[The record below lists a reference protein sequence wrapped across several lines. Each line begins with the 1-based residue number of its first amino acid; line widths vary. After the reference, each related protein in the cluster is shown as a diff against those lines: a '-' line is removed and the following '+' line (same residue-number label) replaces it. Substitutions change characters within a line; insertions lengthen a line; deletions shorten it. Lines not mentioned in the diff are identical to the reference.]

1 MSDEQRDNPQQF
13 LNPAQLL
20 SSIIAGSVAGVL
32 SVTFMFSYSA
42 VIFTGDLAS
51 YVPRAT
57 GQMLFSAVVIS
68 IIVALFSQFRGIVA
82 LPQDNPTAVLA
93 VMIAAL
99 SQTLGGSAGPEAL
112 FAQAT
117 VVMILST
124 AVAGLLFFVMGRLHL
139 ASLVQFIPYPVI
151 AGFLA
156 GTGWLLFKG
165 SFSVMAGV
173 AFDFADLPA
182 LVGLAK
188 LWLPGAAFAFIVFFT
203 SQRYSHFLVMPGLII
218 GAICLFHLILFVSGT
233 DLPSAVMQG
242 WLIEPFGGG
251 GLWQPVDLN
260 MLTRIDWLPIFGEVA
275 GISTILVIAVISV
288 LLNLTA
294 LEFAF
299 GREIDIN
306 REMQTTG
313 IANLLAAPAGG
324 LIGYHYVSL
333 STLGRRL
340 KGDSRL
346 VGIVVAVFCFL
357 AMTVGADVLGY
368 IPLLVLG
375 GLVMFVGLGLLNDW
389 LVQSWRKLSRSDI
402 AIILAIL
409 LVIETIGFLEGV
421 VVGIAIAAG
430 LFIMTYRRVSV
441 IQHALSGKEFH
452 SNLERPPAHRAF
464 LLGEGDRVLFLKLHG
479 FIFFATTIGLIQKI
493 DEALARSQSQLSFII
508 LDIQHVTGIDTSA
521 LHGFARIK
529 QKALEKGVQI
539 ALTHVSPEIARQF
552 HAEEFIDGNAIIDS
566 IFDDAD
572 HALEWC
578 EDFMLREG
586 GYLPDLVG
594 YSFDDQLAAM
604 FTTEAERN
612 SFKSYLEIVGFAI
625 GDYLFHAHEH
635 KKRIFLIESGEL
647 SIFVDETYDQ
657 RYRLRK
663 VGPGSLLGIADFFR
677 QSKADA
683 LVSAQAD
690 TDGRAFV
697 LGADDFDQMKR
708 QDPEVAM
715 AFQTFVLGFLSDR
728 FATNLRMLQGIRK
741 GER

>member
-1 MSDEQRDNPQQF
+1 
-13 LNPAQLL
+13 
-20 SSIIAGSVAGVL
+20 
-32 SVTFMFSYSA
+32 
-42 VIFTGDLAS
+42 
-51 YVPRAT
+51 
-57 GQMLFSAVVIS
+57 
-68 IIVALFSQFRGIVA
+68 
-82 LPQDNPTAVLA
+82 
-93 VMIAAL
+93 
-99 SQTLGGSAGPEAL
+99 
-112 FAQAT
+112 
-117 VVMILST
+117 
-124 AVAGLLFFVMGRLHL
+124 LFFFKGRLHR

-182 LVGLAK
+182 LVGVAK
-188 LWLPGAAFAFIVFFT
+188 LWLPGVAFAFIVFFA
-203 SQRYSHFLVMPGLII
+203 SHRYSHFLVMPGLII
-218 GAICLFHLILFVSGT
+218 GAICFFHLNLFVSGT
-233 DLPSAVMQG
+233 SLPEAVMQG
-242 WLIEPFGGG
+242 WLIEPFDSG
-251 GLWQPVDLN
+251 GLWQPVDFN

-275 GISTILVIAVISV
+275 GIGTLIVIAVIAV

-306 REMQTTG
+306 REMRTTG

-324 LIGYHYVSL
+324 IIGYHTVSL
-333 STLGRRL
+333 STLGRHL

-357 AMTVGADVLGY
+357 AMTVGADLLGY
-368 IPLLVLG
+368 IPRLVLG
-375 GLVMFVGLGLLNDW
+375 GLVMFMGLGLVNDW
-389 LVQSWRKLSRSDI
+389 LVQSWRKLSRSNI

-421 VVGIAIAAG
+421 AVGIAVAAG
-430 LFIMTYRRVSV
+430 LFIMTYSNVSV
-441 IQHALSGKEFH
+441 IHHALTGKEFQ

-493 DEALARSQSQLSFII
+493 DEALTRSQPRLSFII
-508 LDIQHVTGIDTSA
+508 FDFQHVTGIDTSA

-529 QKALEKGVQI
+529 QKALEKGVQL
-539 ALTHVSPEIARQF
+539 ALTRVSPEMDRQF
-552 HAEEFIDGNAIIDS
+552 HVEKFSDGNPVIDP

-586 GYLPDLVG
+586 GYSPDLESH
-594 YSFDDQLAAM
+594 SFDEQLAAM

-612 SFKSYLEIVGFAI
+612 GFKSYLEIIGFAT
-625 GDYLFHAHEH
+625 GDYLFQAHGR
-635 KKRIFLIESGEL
+635 KKRIILIESGEL
-647 SIFVDETYDQ
+647 SVFVDETDGK

-663 VGPGSLLGIADFFR
+663 VGPGSLLGIANFFR

-683 LVSAQAD
+683 PASAQAD
-690 TDGRAFV
+690 TDGRAFA
-697 LGADDFDQMKR
+697 LGADEFDQMKS
-708 QDPEVAM
+708 QDPELAM

-728 FATNLRMLQGIRK
+728 FAANLRVLQGIQK